1 MPSGPP
7 QRGQNPSAVSFP
19 PPSAP
24 PVGAWQ
30 PVDGDPPPGQSKWII
45 ALVTLVI
52 VAVVVGLAVFVAS
65 SEPEDNDVASDVG
78 IQDEP
83 AIPSPEDP
91 ATETDFDVVI
101 DDLIEFVEAER
112 GLEFAK
118 RPVVTFQD
126 DAAFE
131 AGLREILD
139 DDITQEDLDLQLAY
153 FRALGLVDREA
164 DMAAIIDQLYSGS
177 VLGYY
182 STDTRELFVRG
193 GEPTPYARQTLA
205 HELVHALED
214 EHFGID
220 REEFEDTEDEQGLG
234 FLGLSEG
241 SAEFIGQRYEASL
254 SDDERRELFAEQAS
268 FGADADISGIPF
280 FLFDNLTAP
289 YAEGPELI
297 AAILADGGQPALD
310 AAFDDPPI
318 TSEQFLEPDT
328 YLAGEGPVDVEP
340 PPADGPEIER
350 GAYGALFWR
359 SLFFAEV
366 APQTAARAVEGWGG
380 DAGVLYDD
388 GDQKCVRVN
397 LVGDTER
404 DTDELFEAIQ
414 ERGGAGAEDFSADSS
429 DGLITV
435 TSCG

>member
-1 MPSGPP
+1 L
-7 QRGQNPSAVSFP
+7 A
-19 PPSAP
+19 
-24 PVGAWQ
+24 
-30 PVDGDPPPGQSKWII
+30 
-45 ALVTLVI
+45 ALAI
-52 VAVVVGLAVFVAS
+52 VAVVAGLAVFVAS

-83 AIPSPEDP
+83 ALPPREEV
-91 ATETDFDVVI
+91 ATEADFDAVI

-126 DAAFE
+126 DTEFE
-131 AGLREILD
+131 TGLSTILD
-139 DDITQEDLDLQLAY
+139 EDITPEDLDLQLAY
-153 FRALGLVDREA
+153 FRALGLVDRDA

-182 STDTRELFVRG
+182 STDTKELFVRG

-254 SDDERRELFAEQAS
+254 PDDERRELLAEQAA
-268 FGADADISGIPF
+268 FGADVDISGIPF

-297 AAILADGGQPALD
+297 AAILAEGGQPALD

-328 YLAGEGPVDVEP
+328 YLEAEGPVAVQP
-340 PPADGPEIER
+340 PTADGPEIER

-359 SLFFAEV
+359 SLFFVEV
-366 APQTAARAVEGWGG
+366 APQVAARAVEGWGG
-380 DAGVLYDD
+380 DTGVLYDD

-397 LVGDTER
+397 LVGDTDR
-404 DTDELFEAIQ
+404 DTDELFAAIQ
-414 ERGGAGAEDFSADSS
+414 ERGASGAEDFSVDLAD
-429 DGLITV
+429 GVVTL